1 MKKNRSRWL
10 AALGAL
16 AFAVAGTAWLALSG
30 DRAVADAERS
40 ATLTRSLTRTND
52 TSTTVTFGEAPDL
65 VQRVAVHLRLRASTD
80 DARRV
85 RIHLTAPSGIRV
97 LVQDGPTS
105 GVVSAEGL
113 DAFAG
118 EQVAGDW
125 KLSVE
130 PAAVKVISWSLTA
143 DMGPAAYAGAME
155 TYGEY
160 DGPGPDC
167 DCEVGAKA
175 PTAVGSD
182 APLLLLGLALLLAW
196 RSRSTPR

>member
-16 AFAVAGTAWLALSG
+16 VFAVTASAWLVLSG
-30 DRAVADAERS
+30 DRAVAEAERS
-40 ATLTRSLTRTND
+40 AAVTRSLTRTSD
-52 TSTTVTFGEAPDL
+52 TSATVTFGEAPDL
-65 VQRVAVHLRLRASTD
+65 VHRVGVHLRLQASAQ

-97 LVQDGPTS
+97 LVHDGPT
-105 GVVSAEGL
+105 GGAVSAEGL

-118 EQVAGDW
+118 ELVAGDW
-125 KLSVE
+125 KLTVE
-130 PAAVKVISWSLTA
+130 PASVKLVSWRLTA

-160 DGPGPDC
+160 DGPDEVDC
-167 DCEVGAKA
+167 DCEVGAPA
-175 PTAVGSD
+175 PTGGP
-182 APLLLLGLALLLAW
+182 PLLLLLAAGLLVAW